1 MTRFFL
7 TIFFLWNFW
16 HTNFRDLNFLF
27 LWKRMSFS
35 GLIAVVF
42 VGVLLSSLLWKSH
55 SDFYQP
61 SHVHIETRKIIV
73 SENIRWMKLIRI
85 SRMFIIMWK
94 TWKMLIQMKTEKS
107 FYLFTRIQIT
117 LSFCSI
123 FQRLFIRNSQK
134 DSLKILCNR
143 DVITISSPTR
153 VMTSRKKTLICIH
166 QISRK

>member
-1 MTRFFL
+1 
-7 TIFFLWNFW
+7 
-16 HTNFRDLNFLF
+16 LNF
-27 LWKRMSFS
+27 S
-35 GLIAVVF
+35 VF
-42 VGVLLSSLLWKSH
+42 VETDEFFRFDCSCFCGCSFVLIIVKK

-123 FQRLFIRNSQK
+123 FQRLFIWNSQK
-134 DSLKILCNR
+134 YSNLCNC

-153 VMTSRKKTLICIH
+153 VMTSPRKTLICIH